1 MIKNIDSLKDKAKN
15 CADRNNLSIQQV
27 LQNYMFERFLDRLS
41 QSRYNNNFVI
51 KGGLLLSSI
60 MGINMRTTMD
70 IDIDITGINF
80 EKDVIEKIIGEIIEI
95 DVNDGVTILLNKV
108 EDIKEQDEYGGYKF
122 KLIAQ
127 YGNLKVPF
135 HIDISTGDIIT
146 PRAIQYRYNKILENE
161 YINIWTYNQETLIAE
176 KLQIILARKLD
187 NSRMKDFYDL
197 YYFEKYKWNEIDK
210 KLLVKAIQA
219 TFRQRTT
226 TNDLKIANSII
237 KSLEENQDI
246 NSLWNE
252 YRNKFSYAEHIKFV
266 DTLNAIRN
274 IVNTEEKIR
283 KQRKNEIVI

>member
-176 KLQIILARKLD
+176 KLQTILARKLD

-219 TFRQRTT
+219 TFNQRTT
-226 TNDLKIANSII
+226 TNDWKIANSII
-237 KSLEENQDI
+237 QSLEENQDI

>member
-127 YGNLKVPF
+127 YGNLKIPF
-135 HIDISTGDIIT
+135 HIDISTVDIIN

-237 KSLEENQDI
+237 QSLEENQDI

>member
-176 KLQIILARKLD
+176 KLQTILARKLD

>member
-127 YGNLKVPF
+127 YGNLKIPF

-176 KLQIILARKLD
+176 KLQTILARKLD

>member
-176 KLQIILARKLD
+176 KLQTILARKLD

-197 YYFEKYKWNEIDK
+197 YYFEKYKWDEIDK

-219 TFRQRTT
+219 TFNQRTT

-237 KSLEENQDI
+237 QSLEENQDI

>member
-146 PRAIQYRYNKILENE
+146 PRAIKYRYNKILENE

-176 KLQIILARKLD
+176 KLQTILARKLD

>member
-176 KLQIILARKLD
+176 KLQTILARKLD

-197 YYFEKYKWNEIDK
+197 YYFEKYKWDEIDK

-219 TFRQRTT
+219 TFKQRTT

-237 KSLEENQDI
+237 QSLEENQDI

>member
-41 QSRYNNNFVI
+41 QSKYNNNFVI

-176 KLQIILARKLD
+176 KLQTILARKLD

-274 IVNTEEKIR
+274 IVNIEEKIR

>member
-176 KLQIILARKLD
+176 KLQTILARKLD

-237 KSLEENQDI
+237 QSLEENQDI

>member
-15 CADRNNLSIQQV
+15 CADRNNLPIQQV

-176 KLQIILARKLD
+176 KLQTILARKLD

>member
-15 CADRNNLSIQQV
+15 CADRNNLPIQQV

-41 QSRYNNNFVI
+41 QSKYNNNFVI

-176 KLQIILARKLD
+176 KLQTILARKLD

>member
-1 MIKNIDSLKDKAKN
+1 MIKNIDSLKDKARN
-15 CADRNNLSIQQV
+15 CANKNNLSIQQV

-41 QSRYNNNFVI
+41 QSKYNNNFVI

-80 EKDVIEKIIGEIIEI
+80 EKDVIENIIKEIVES
-95 DVNDGVTILLNKV
+95 DVNDGVTIQLNKV

-146 PRAIQYRYNKILENE
+146 PRAIKYKYNKILENE
-161 YINIWTYNQETLIAE
+161 HINIWTYNQETLIAE
-176 KLQIILARKLD
+176 KLQTILSRKLD

-210 KLLVKAIQA
+210 KLLGKAIQA
-219 TFRQRTT
+219 TLKQRETIE
-226 TNDLKIANSII
+226 DLKIANNII
-237 KSLEENQDI
+237 QSLEENQEI

-252 YRNKFSYAEHIKFV
+252 YRNKFAYAENIKFV
-266 DTLNAIRN
+266 DTLNAMRKI
-274 IVNTEEKIR
+274 IAVDEEI
-283 KQRKNEIVI
+283 

>member
-176 KLQIILARKLD
+176 KLQTILARKLD

-252 YRNKFSYAEHIKFV
+252 YKNKFSYAEHIKFV

>member
-41 QSRYNNNFVI
+41 QSRYNNNFAI

-135 HIDISTGDIIT
+135 HVLTLSMQIV
-146 PRAIQYRYNKILENE
+146 YFYN
-161 YINIWTYNQETLIAE
+161 
-176 KLQIILARKLD
+176 
-187 NSRMKDFYDL
+187 
-197 YYFEKYKWNEIDK
+197 
-210 KLLVKAIQA
+210 LL
-219 TFRQRTT
+219 
-226 TNDLKIANSII
+226 L
-237 KSLEENQDI
+237 L
-246 NSLWNE
+246 L
-252 YRNKFSYAEHIKFV
+252 HIHF
-266 DTLNAIRN
+266 L
-274 IVNTEEKIR
+274 
-283 KQRKNEIVI
+283 

>member
-15 CADRNNLSIQQV
+15 CAERNNLSIQQV

-176 KLQIILARKLD
+176 KLQTILARKLD

-219 TFRQRTT
+219 TFKQRTT

-237 KSLEENQDI
+237 QSLEENQDI

>member
-161 YINIWTYNQETLIAE
+161 YINIWTYNQETLIEE
-176 KLQIILARKLD
+176 KLQTILARKLD

-197 YYFEKYKWNEIDK
+197 YYFEKYKWDEIDK

-219 TFRQRTT
+219 TFKQRTT

-237 KSLEENQDI
+237 QSLEENQDI

>member
-127 YGNLKVPF
+127 YGNLKIPF
-135 HIDISTGDIIT
+135 HIDISTVDIIN

-176 KLQIILARKLD
+176 KLQTILAIKLD

-237 KSLEENQDI
+237 QSLEENQDI

>member
-176 KLQIILARKLD
+176 KLQTILARKLD

-226 TNDLKIANSII
+226 TNDLKRANSII

>member
-80 EKDVIEKIIGEIIEI
+80 EKDVIEKIIEEIIEI

-176 KLQIILARKLD
+176 KLQTILARKLD

-219 TFRQRTT
+219 TFKQRTT

-237 KSLEENQDI
+237 QSLEENQDI
-246 NSLWNE
+246 NSLWDE